1 MHRASQTDQIRE
13 GAELFAVNCS
23 PCHGPR
29 MQGSESAF
37 DLRKY
42 PPEQR
47 DRFLNSV
54 TRGKNQMPPW
64 GDTFSPEQL
73 DALWAD
79 RRAVNVR
86 VAQTRAETARV
97 IPSFPVLIIFVRYP
111 TRRARCLLP
120 KPARSLSRQCG
131 SPAARRAPCHA
142 TSQSMRDA
150 YLSYAGRRR
159 LSGYASAGHAQ
170 TPRQPEHDDGESALS
185 AAKGRDQNSAGR

>member
-42 PPEQR
+42 PREQR

-73 DALWAD
+73 DALWAHVVD

-111 TRRARCLLP
+111 P
-120 KPARSLSRQCG
+120 DE
-131 SPAARRAPCHA
+131 
-142 TSQSMRDA
+142 RDA
-150 YLSYAGRRR
+150 CCPN
-159 LSGYASAGHAQ
+159 Q
-170 TPRQPEHDDGESALS
+170 HDRCPGS
-185 AAKGRDQNSAGR
+185 AAHRPLGARPATPPRKA

>member
-73 DALWAD
+73 DALWAG

-111 TRRARCLLP
+111 P
-120 KPARSLSRQCG
+120 DE
-131 SPAARRAPCHA
+131 
-142 TSQSMRDA
+142 RDA
-150 YLSYAGRRR
+150 CCPN
-159 LSGYASAGHAQ
+159 Q
-170 TPRQPEHDDGESALS
+170 HDRCPGS
-185 AAKGRDQNSAGR
+185 AAHRPLGARPATPPRKA